1 MGAVDMV
8 GWGAGTLVL
17 ATFYLRTMI
26 PLRAVA
32 VVSNIAF
39 VAYGTAS
46 GALPIVVLHC
56 LLLPLNAVRLCEMR
70 SLIKRV
76 KIASRGDLS
85 VAMLVPYMKIRQAP
99 AGTTLFAKGDH
110 AGELLYILKGSVRIE
125 SKDVLVQPGQLVGE
139 MGLFSP
145 GQLRTDT
152 AICASD
158 VEYGSV
164 SEERMWELLY
174 QNPQFGAHLLRLVVQ
189 RSAVGN
195 PAYPDQA
202 LRTGFASP
210 RAAPRM
216 SEEDTFLARSTD
228 HADCESRQRW
238 LDQRHRLAWLGTLGL

>member
-1 MGAVDMV
+1 MGTIDLV
-8 GWGAGTLVL
+8 GWCAGALVL

-39 VAYGTAS
+39 VAYGSFT
-46 GALPIVVLHC
+46 GAIPIIVLHC
-56 LLLPLNAVRLCEMR
+56 LLLPLNVVRLREMR

-76 KIASRGDLS
+76 KIASHGDLS
-85 VAMLVPYMKIRQAP
+85 VAMLVPYMKIRHAP
-99 AGTTLFAKGDH
+99 AGTRLFGKGDY

-125 SKDVLVQPGQLVGE
+125 NKDVLVQQGQLVGE

-158 VEYGSV
+158 VEYGAV

-174 QNPQFGAHLLRLVVQ
+174 QNPQFGAHLLRLVVL
-189 RSAVGN
+189 RFAGAG
-195 PAYPDQA
+195 PAGPA
-202 LRTGFASP
+202 PTPRAGFAGP
-210 RAAPRM
+210 RAAPRL
-216 SEEDTFLARSTD
+216 SRDDAYLSRSTD
-228 HADCESRQRW
+228 HADCERRQRM
-238 LDQRHRLAWLGTLGL
+238 LDRQHALAWRLLP